1 MGLDSISV
9 SEIPAAQSRRGRPPK
24 YGRPAQLVTLTL
36 PDDVLAWLKSLHP
49 DPAWAIVKLAEQ
61 AKRRERKPLPLAE
74 LMQLPN
80 HRALILVNA
89 DVLKQLPGV
98 AIIQIYEGRG
108 LLALAPNKG
117 VADLELAVIDRLE
130 SIGVMKAEREALE
143 ALRARLREWRR
154 EGVRFESRSIIVA
167 ERDPRHDS
175 TRPTA
180 GPKATRP
187 SSRDVA

>member
-1 MGLDSISV
+1 M
-9 SEIPAAQSRRGRPPK
+9 SETPAIRSRRGRPPK

-36 PDDVLAWLKSLHP
+36 PDDVLAWLKTLHP

-74 LMQLPN
+74 LMQLPH

-98 AIIQIYEGRG
+98 AIIPLYDGRG

-117 VADLELAVIDRLE
+117 VADLELAVIDRLD
-130 SIGVMKAEREALE
+130 SIGVLKSEREALE

-154 EGVRFESRSIIVA
+154 DGVRFESRSIIVA
-167 ERDPRHDS
+167 ERAPHDA
-175 TRPTA
+175 TRSGA
-180 GPKATRP
+180 GQKTTRP

>member
-1 MGLDSISV
+1 M
-9 SEIPAAQSRRGRPPK
+9 SENPAARSRRGRPPK

-61 AKRRERKPLPLAE
+61 AKRRERKPAALAE
-74 LMQLPN
+74 LMQLPQR
-80 HRALILVNA
+80 RALILVNS

-117 VADLELAVIDRLE
+117 VADLELAVIDRLD
-130 SIGVMKAEREALE
+130 SIGVLESEREALV
-143 ALRARLREWRR
+143 ALRARLRQWRLD
-154 EGVRFESRSIIVA
+154 GVRFESRSIIVA
-167 ERDPRHDS
+167 ERTPQHES
-175 TRPTA
+175 TRSGSA
-180 GPKATRP
+180 PKATRP

>member
-1 MGLDSISV
+1 M
-9 SEIPAAQSRRGRPPK
+9 SEIPAGRTRRGRPPK

-74 LMQLPN
+74 LMQLPH

-98 AIIQIYEGRG
+98 AIIPFYDGRG

-117 VADLELAVIDRLE
+117 VADLELAVIDRLDA
-130 SIGVMKAEREALE
+130 IGVLKSEREALE

-154 EGVRFESRSIIVA
+154 RRRPIRVAIDHRRGARS
-167 ERDPRHDS
+167 
-175 TRPTA
+175 TA
-180 GPKATRP
+180 GPRHVLPPPRRATRP